1 MSFKEQINPDL
12 LPKHI
17 AIIMDGN
24 GRWAQNLGKDRIYGH
39 KNGVTAVR
47 ETTEAAA
54 EIGISFLT
62 LYAFSSENWKRP
74 RIEVEALMSLLL
86 RTIHKEIK
94 TLNDNNIKLLAIG
107 DLESLNKSTLKA
119 LNHAIEDT
127 STNNG
132 MTLILALSYSSQN
145 EILSATRQIAEKIK
159 NDLIGINEIDHD
171 LFRNHLSTSQFPDP
185 ELLIRTSGEYRIS
198 NFLLYQLAYAE
209 LYFTKKLW
217 PDFRKEDFYEALVN
231 YQCRERRFGRTSD
244 QLKTNCQ
251 KPRI

>member
-1 MSFKEQINPDL
+1 MSFKDQINPER
-12 LPKHI
+12 LPQHV

-54 EIGISFLT
+54 ETGIKYLT
-62 LYAFSSENWKRP
+62 LYAFSSENWSRP

-94 TLNDNNIKLLAIG
+94 TLNDNNIQLLAIG
-107 DLESLNKSTLKA
+107 DLESLRKSTLKA
-119 LNHAIEDT
+119 LNIAINDT
-127 STNNG
+127 SKNTG
-132 MTLILALSYSSQN
+132 MKLILALSYSSQN
-145 EILSATRQIAEKIK
+145 EIVNAARQIAEKVK
-159 NDLIGINEIDHD
+159 NTDLDIHEINGD
-171 LFRNHLSTSQFPDP
+171 LFKQHLSTAAFPDP

-217 PDFRKEDFYEALVN
+217 PDFRKEDLYEALVN
-231 YQCRERRFGRTSD
+231 YQCRERRFGKTSD

-251 KPRI
+251 KPGK